1 VDPGGTRQCFGSP
14 TQPDFMA
21 YMYITPSSQCDNF
34 QMVLRSLTVK
44 GTQIS
49 NSQVEVVA
57 GGGAKEVRFLFFLP
71 LPTGPLLGS

>member
-1 VDPGGTRQCFGSP
+1 MV
-14 TQPDFMA
+14 
-21 YMYITPSSQCDNF
+21 YIYNAPSSQCDHL
-34 QMVLRSLTVK
+34 QMVLRSPTVK

-49 NSQVEVVA
+49 NSQVEAVA